1 MRQARLQEDS
11 ALRPSNQALL
21 MSSVQPDG
29 TSTRSLF
36 ANIVKGSSLYSIVQ
50 ILPPL
55 VSLTLVPITTR
66 FLTKTDYGI
75 QDLLSQVV
83 MVVSALLGGYFGV
96 SLGYFYY
103 EAEPAARHNVV
114 GTSVAGSL
122 LLGTIACLVCFPFAG
137 RISTLVFPHVQAGP
151 YLQLMFLMLPAS
163 FLLDA
168 LMSWLRVANKQAAY
182 VLGSVLRAGL
192 TVICTVV
199 FVAILRLHVWGVLY
213 STTIALSISTAVL
226 GIYWLRSEGLA
237 FHRTLFS
244 RIARYAMPLGVS
256 GMAMFILHFGDSF
269 ILPHY
274 RSYDDLGLYRLAYK
288 IAMLVSTIYGAFA
301 LYWNSQVFHIMR
313 REDSDVVFARVF
325 TYVMLGISFASLF
338 LIVSARPALRQIA
351 GRDFQDSAALVP
363 ILVIAY
369 FLRSIS
375 EFMRALFLAE
385 GRPGY
390 EATTTWIGAVTCLGG
405 YAVLIPRFG
414 VWGAA
419 SATLAAFAVL
429 VVVSMVWTYR
439 LRPYRVEGAR
449 LAKIGIACAASG
461 TAWLLLCGSSSASLI
476 AAAAVSLALF
486 PGCLWLLRFPT
497 PGEWKL
503 AQSTLQRGMRLMPL
517 GRG

>member
-1 MRQARLQEDS
+1 MA
-11 ALRPSNQALL
+11 
-21 MSSVQPDG
+21 SVQPDVP
-29 TSTRSLF
+29 STRSLF

-50 ILPPL
+50 ILPPV
-55 VSLTLVPITTR
+55 VSLILVPITTR

-83 MVVSALLGGYFGV
+83 MVVSALLGGYFGL

-103 EAEPAARHNVV
+103 EAEPPARHKVV
-114 GTSVAGSL
+114 GTSVVGSL
-122 LLGTIACLVCFPFAG
+122 LLGSIACLVCFPFAG
-137 RISTLVFPHVQAGP
+137 FLSRMVFPQIEAAP
-151 YLQLMFLMLPAS
+151 YLRLMFLLLPAS

-168 LMSWLRVANKQAAY
+168 LMSWLRVANQQAAY
-182 VLGSVLRAGL
+182 VLGSVLRAAL

-199 FVAILRLHVWGVLY
+199 FVAALKLHVWGVLY
-213 STTIALSISTAVL
+213 STTIALMISAAVL
-226 GIYWLRSEGLA
+226 GIYWLYSEGIA
-237 FHRTLFS
+237 FDRVLFS
-244 RIARYAMPLGVS
+244 RIARYAIPLGVS

-301 LYWNSQVFHIMR
+301 LYWNSQVFQIMR
-313 REDSDVVFARVF
+313 REDADVVFARVF
-325 TYVMLGISFASLF
+325 TYVTLGTSFASLF
-338 LIVSARPALRQIA
+338 LIVCARPALRQIA

-385 GRPGY
+385 GKPGY
-390 EATTTWIGAVTCLGG
+390 EAATTWMGAVTCLAC
-405 YAVLIPRFG
+405 YALFIPRFG

-419 SATLAAFAVL
+419 SATLGAFAVL
-429 VVVSMVWTYR
+429 LIISMVWTYR
-439 LRPYRVEGAR
+439 LRPYRLEGRR
-449 LAKIGIACAASG
+449 LAQIGIACALG
-461 TAWLLLCGSSSASLI
+461 GGAWLLLKGPSFGSLVL
-476 AAAAVSLALF
+476 AAAVALALF
-486 PGCLWLLRFPT
+486 PASLWLLRFPT
-497 PGEWKL
+497 PGEL
-503 AQSTLQRGMRLMPL
+503 STARSALQRGLRLLPA